1 MLDLYMLHRPI
12 RDTQDFLLSN
22 YFAEGLRITF
32 GVLCPSL
39 IMAHFGMLQY
49 GMTLSL
55 GALCVSI
62 VDSPG
67 PIHHR
72 RNAMFVTTALLF
84 LVTIIVGLTNRSD
97 LFTGILLVVFSFVFS
112 MLFLYGNRAA
122 SIGTSVLLIM
132 ILSIDDVRP
141 WQEVIFYSM
150 LVFIGSIW
158 YTSLSYLIYRLRPY
172 RLAQQTLSDSIHEV
186 ADFLRAK
193 AKFYSQN
200 TNYEKNYADLLQ
212 LQVDVHQKQD
222 EVREVLFKTR
232 EIVRESTPQGRFLL
246 IVFTDMVDL
255 FEQVMSTYYNYKQLH
270 EQFDSVG
277 ILAHYEEAI
286 NKIADSL
293 DDIAFALKS
302 GGTPHLAGNLEKD
315 LEKLRQEISDLEQHK
330 NKEYNTLGIIALRN
344 IEVNIENIVAR
355 IKTINKYFNKK
366 EQRKIKKGEVDVGKF
381 VNSQEINTKLLLNN
395 LTFSSSTFRHSVRVA
410 IVMLV
415 GFVAARSLDFAHS
428 YWILL
433 TILVISKPGFS
444 LTKER
449 NYHRIIGTILGAFI
463 GMGILHYI
471 HDKNTLFI
479 ILILFMIAGYSFQ
492 RKNYVVSVI
501 FMTPYILIIFDFL
514 GMGTMSIATERIYDT
529 LIGSGIAFIGSYSLF
544 PNWEHEKLKE
554 AMADMIKS
562 NQWYFKE
569 VTKLYFEKGFDLT
582 NYKLARK
589 DVYVSTSNLASMF
602 QRMFSEPKSKQ
613 VYMKELHQFTVLNH
627 LLSSYIAS
635 LSLYIKEHNFV
646 CVSYQDIKPIAE
658 NTNYLLENAGENL
671 NKQNDELSNVP
682 LIRLKNTSGFELS
695 DADVVIAEQFDLI
708 QKVSYDIFK
717 LTEKIKI

>member
-1 MLDLYMLHRPI
+1 MLQRPI

-39 IMAHFGMLQY
+39 IMAHFGMLQF

-84 LVTIIVGLTNRSD
+84 LVSIIVGITNKSD
-97 LFTGILLVVFSFVFS
+97 VFIGILLVAFSFIFS
-112 MLFLYGNRAA
+112 MLFLYGARPA
-122 SIGTSVLLIM
+122 SIGTSVLLVM

-141 WQEVIFYSM
+141 WKEVIFYSI
-150 LVFIGSIW
+150 LVLVGGIW
-158 YTSLSYLIYRLRPY
+158 YTSLSYIIYRLRPY
-172 RLAQQTLSDSIHEV
+172 RLAQQTLSDSIHEI

-193 AKFYSQN
+193 AKFYSQH
-200 TNYEKNYADLLQ
+200 TNYDKNYADLLQ

-246 IVFTDMVDL
+246 IVFTDTVDL

-277 ILAHYEEAI
+277 ILSHYEEAI

-302 GGTPHLAGNLEKD
+302 GGIPTPAHNLEND
-315 LEKLRQEISDLEQHK
+315 LAKLRQKISNLEQNK
-330 NKEYNTLGIIALRN
+330 NEKYNTLGIIALKN
-344 IEVNIENIVAR
+344 IEVNIENIVGR

-366 EQRKIKKGEVDVGKF
+366 EQSKIKKGDVDVAKF
-381 VNSQEINTKLLLNN
+381 VTSQEINIRLLMNN

-410 IVMLV
+410 IVMFV
-415 GFVAARSLDFAHS
+415 GFVVAKSLDFAHS

-449 NYHRIIGTILGAFI
+449 NYHRIIGTVAGAFI
-463 GMGILHYI
+463 GMGVLHYV
-471 HDKNTLFI
+471 HDKNTLFV

-492 RKNYVVSVI
+492 RKNYVVSVL
-501 FMTPYILIIFDFL
+501 FMTPYILIMFDFL
-514 GMGTMSIATERIYDT
+514 GMGTMSIAKERIYDT
-529 LIGSGIAFIGSYSLF
+529 LIGSGIALMASYSLF
-544 PNWEHEKLKE
+544 PNWEHEKVKE
-554 AMADMIKS
+554 AMTDMIKS
-562 NQWYFKE
+562 NQWYFTE
-569 VTKLYFEKGFDLT
+569 VTKLYFEKGFELT

-589 DVYVSTSNLASMF
+589 EVYVKTSNLASMF

-613 VYMKELHQFTVLNH
+613 VHIKELHQFTVLNH
-627 LLSSYIAS
+627 LLSSYVAS
-635 LSLYIKEHNFV
+635 LSLYIKEHHFV
-646 CVSYQDIKPIAE
+646 CVNYQDIKPIAD
-658 NTNYLLENAGENL
+658 NTIYLLENAEENL
-671 NKQNDELSNVP
+671 RKEIIEASNVP
-682 LIRLKNTSGFELS
+682 LIRRKNAAGIPLS
-695 DADVVIAEQFDLI
+695 DTDIVIEEQFDLI

>member
-1 MLDLYMLHRPI
+1 MLQRPI

-39 IMAHFGMLQY
+39 IMAHFGMLQF

-84 LVTIIVGLTNRSD
+84 LVSIIVGITNKSD
-97 LFTGILLVVFSFVFS
+97 VFIGILLVAFSFIFS
-112 MLFLYGNRAA
+112 MLFLYGARAA
-122 SIGTSVLLIM
+122 SIGTSVLLVM

-141 WQEVIFYSM
+141 WKEVIFYSI
-150 LVFIGSIW
+150 LVLVGGIW
-158 YTSLSYLIYRLRPY
+158 YTSLSYIIYRLRPY
-172 RLAQQTLSDSIHEV
+172 RLAQQTLSDSIHEI

-193 AKFYSQN
+193 AKFYSQH
-200 TNYEKNYADLLQ
+200 TNYDKNYADLLQ

-246 IVFTDMVDL
+246 IVFTDTVDL

-277 ILAHYEEAI
+277 ILSHYEEAI

-302 GGTPHLAGNLEKD
+302 GGIPTLADNLEND
-315 LEKLRQEISDLEQHK
+315 LAKLRQEISNLEQNK
-330 NKEYNTLGIIALRN
+330 NEKYNTLGIIALKN
-344 IEVNIENIVAR
+344 IEVNIENIVGR

-366 EQRKIKKGEVDVGKF
+366 EQSKIKKGDVDVAKF
-381 VNSQEINTKLLLNN
+381 VTSQEINIRLLMNN

-410 IVMLV
+410 IVMFV
-415 GFVAARSLDFAHS
+415 GFVVAKSLDFAHS

-449 NYHRIIGTILGAFI
+449 NYHRIIGTVAGAFI
-463 GMGILHYI
+463 GMGVLHYV
-471 HDKNTLFI
+471 HDKNTLFV

-492 RKNYVVSVI
+492 RKNYVVSVL
-501 FMTPYILIIFDFL
+501 FMTPYILIMFDFL
-514 GMGTMSIATERIYDT
+514 GMGTMSIAKERIYDT
-529 LIGSGIAFIGSYSLF
+529 LIGSGIALMASYSLF
-544 PNWEHEKLKE
+544 PNWEHEKVKE
-554 AMADMIKS
+554 AMTDMIKS
-562 NQWYFKE
+562 NQWYFTE

-589 DVYVSTSNLASMF
+589 EVYVKTSNLASMF

-613 VYMKELHQFTVLNH
+613 VHIKELHQFTVLNH
-627 LLSSYIAS
+627 LLSSYVAS
-635 LSLYIKEHNFV
+635 LSLYIKEHHFV
-646 CVSYQDIKPIAE
+646 CVNYQDIKPIAD
-658 NTNYLLENAGENL
+658 NTIYLLENAEENL
-671 NKQNDELSNVP
+671 RKEIIEASNVP
-682 LIRLKNTSGFELS
+682 LIRRKNAAGIPLS
-695 DADVVIAEQFDLI
+695 DTDIVIEEQFDLI

>member
-1 MLDLYMLHRPI
+1 MLQRPI

-39 IMAHFGMLQY
+39 IMAHFGMLQF

-84 LVTIIVGLTNRSD
+84 LVSIIVGLTNKSD
-97 LFTGILLVVFSFVFS
+97 IFIGILLVAFSFIFS
-112 MLFLYGNRAA
+112 MLFLYGARAA
-122 SIGTSVLLIM
+122 SIGTSVLLVM

-141 WQEVIFYSM
+141 WKEVIFYSM
-150 LVFIGSIW
+150 LVLLGGIW
-158 YTSLSYLIYRLRPY
+158 YTSLSYIIYRLRPY
-172 RLAQQTLSDSIHEV
+172 RLAQQTLSDSIHEI

-193 AKFYSQN
+193 AKFYSQY

-246 IVFTDMVDL
+246 IVFTDTVDL

-277 ILAHYEEAI
+277 ILSHYEEAI

-293 DDIAFALKS
+293 DDIAFSLKS
-302 GGTPHLAGNLEKD
+302 GGTPTLAGNLEND
-315 LEKLRQEISDLEQHK
+315 LAKLRQEISDLEQ
-330 NKEYNTLGIIALRN
+330 NKSEKYNTLGIIALRN
-344 IEVNIENIVAR
+344 IEVNIENIVGR
-355 IKTINKYFNKK
+355 IKTINKYFNKN
-366 EQRKIKKGEVDVGKF
+366 EQSKIKKGDVDVGKF
-381 VNSQEINTKLLLNN
+381 VTSQEINVKLLINN

-410 IVMLV
+410 IVMFI
-415 GFVAARSLDFAHS
+415 GFVVAKSLDFAHS

-449 NYHRIIGTILGAFI
+449 NYHRIIGTVAGAFI
-463 GMGILHYI
+463 GMGVLHYV
-471 HDKNTLFI
+471 HDKNTLFV

-492 RKNYVVSVI
+492 RKNYVVSVL
-501 FMTPYILIIFDFL
+501 FMTPYILIMFDFL
-514 GMGTMSIATERIYDT
+514 GMGTMSIAKERIYDT
-529 LIGSGIAFIGSYSLF
+529 LIGSGIALMASYSLF
-544 PNWEHEKLKE
+544 PNWEHEKVKE
-554 AMADMIKS
+554 AMTDMIKS
-562 NQWYFKE
+562 NQWYFTE

-589 DVYVSTSNLASMF
+589 EVYVKTSNLASMF

-613 VYMKELHQFTVLNH
+613 VHIKELHQFTVLNH

-635 LSLYIKEHNFV
+635 LSLYIKEHHFV
-646 CVSYQDIKPIAE
+646 CVNYQDIKPIAD
-658 NTNYLLENAGENL
+658 NTIYLLENAEENL
-671 NKQNDELSNVP
+671 RKDTTVASNVP
-682 LIRLKNTSGFELS
+682 LIRRKNAAGIPLS
-695 DADVVIAEQFDLI
+695 DTDIVIEEQFDLI

>member
-1 MLDLYMLHRPI
+1 MLKRPI

-39 IMAHFGMLQY
+39 IMAHYGMLQY

-67 PIHHR
+67 PIQHR

-84 LVTIIVGLTNRSD
+84 LVTIIVGLTNKSD
-97 LFTGILLVVFSFVFS
+97 IFIGILLVAFSFIFS
-112 MLFLYGNRAA
+112 MLFLYGARAA

-158 YTSLSYLIYRLRPY
+158 YTSLSYIIYRLRPY
-172 RLAQQTLSDSIHEV
+172 RLAQQTLSDSIHEI

-193 AKFYSQN
+193 AKFYSQH
-200 TNYEKNYADLLQ
+200 TNYEKNYAQLLQ

-246 IVFTDMVDL
+246 IVFTDTVDL

-277 ILAHYEEAI
+277 ILSHYEEAI

-302 GGTPHLAGNLEKD
+302 GGTPSLAENLEND
-315 LEKLRQEISDLEQHK
+315 LANLRNEISELEQ
-330 NKEYNTLGIIALRN
+330 NKSEEYNTLGIIALRN
-344 IEVNIENIVAR
+344 IEVNIENIVGR

-366 EQRKIKKGEVDVGKF
+366 EQRKIKKGDVDVGKF
-381 VNSQEINTKLLLNN
+381 VTSQEINFKLLVNN

-410 IVMLV
+410 IVMFV
-415 GFVAARSLDFAHS
+415 GFVVARSLDFAHS

-449 NYHRIIGTILGAFI
+449 NYHRIIGTVAGAFL
-463 GMGILHYI
+463 GMAVLHYV
-471 HDKNTLFI
+471 HDKNTLFVV
-479 ILILFMIAGYSFQ
+479 LILFMIAGYSFQ
-492 RKNYVVSVI
+492 RKNYVVSVL
-501 FMTPYILIIFDFL
+501 FMTPYILIMFDFL
-514 GMGTMSIATERIYDT
+514 GMGTMSIAKERIYDT
-529 LIGSGIAFIGSYSLF
+529 LIGSGIALMASYSLF
-544 PNWEHEKLKE
+544 PNWEHEKVKE
-554 AMADMIKS
+554 AMTNMIKS
-562 NQWYFKE
+562 NQWYFTE

-589 DVYVSTSNLASMF
+589 EVYVNTSNLASMF

-613 VYMKELHQFTVLNH
+613 MHIKELHQFTVLNH

-635 LSLYIKEHNFV
+635 LSLYIKEHHFV
-646 CVSYQDIKPIAE
+646 CVNYQDIKPIAD

-671 NKQNDELSNVP
+671 MKQVIEPSNVP
-682 LIRLKNTSGFELS
+682 LIRRKNAAGIPLS
-695 DADVVIAEQFDLI
+695 DSDIVIEEQFDLI

-717 LTEKIKI
+717 LTEKIEI